1 MVIAPYPAG
10 RFRRTRRTEALR
22 RLVRESTLSVD
33 DLIWPVFVR
42 EGMDDET
49 PIPAMPGVTR
59 LTVDRLVKSARE
71 GRERG
76 HSGNLPVSVRRR
88 FFEDRTV

>member
-1 MVIAPYPAG
+1 MVVAPYPAG

-22 RLVRESTLSVD
+22 RLVRESTLSAN

-49 PIPAMPGVTR
+49 PVPAMPGVAR
-59 LTVDRLVKSARE
+59 MTVDDVPPAGAE
-71 GRERG
+71 
-76 HSGNLPVSVRRR
+76 
-88 FFEDRTV
+88 